1 MTFRASSIRER
12 EEDCEF
18 LRGKVCARV
27 SNESKCW
34 MLEATEGELWVGDRF
49 EGGMVERIGEG
60 VWQILRMLKAWVG
73 ELGLLLRSS
82 RLGSRE
88 G

>member
-1 MTFRASSIRER
+1 
-12 EEDCEF
+12 
-18 LRGKVCARV
+18 
-27 SNESKCW
+27 
-34 MLEATEGELWVGDRF
+34 MLEVTEGELWVGDRV
-49 EGGMVERIGEG
+49 EGGKVERLGEG

-82 RLGSRE
+82 ILGSRE